1 MLFLYAEV
9 ISDRVSILSFAD
21 SKTHWRNCQIMSM
34 QDSSNALFPAVRV
47 SNENGSPA
55 AEPFQK
61 KTKNYRRLRSLSTNR
76 ILHQEKEK
84 PVVQKVFDPTAWYVY
99 GVKRN
104 KEIDTCSFFND
115 AKNIP
120 FAIEAYAAVQQKKIR
135 TSRKGQKSD
144 GTKKVVSKVVIHG
157 KVFIRV
163 DEAHRV
169 ATLKQCPLLT
179 HCVVDPTLS
188 RTPNGHC
195 DFARVP
201 DAQIRALRAVLELAD
216 GDVEF
221 SEEVPPQVHVTVA
234 LNDGF
239 LSESEVLK
247 GLLGTV
253 EMVNGKKRATV
264 ILDNIGCFKFTLSVH
279 DLKRPTD

>member
-1 MLFLYAEV
+1 MQ
-9 ISDRVSILSFAD
+9 DD
-21 SKTHWRNCQIMSM
+21 SK
-34 QDSSNALFPAVRV
+34 ALIIGIGIP
-47 SNENGSPA
+47 SENGSPE
-55 AEPFQK
+55 AEPYQK

-84 PVVQKVFDPTAWYVY
+84 HVVQKVFDPTAWYVY

-104 KEIDTCSFFND
+104 KEIETCSFFND
-115 AKNIP
+115 SKNNP
-120 FAIEAYAAVQQKKIR
+120 FEIEAYAAIQQKKVR
-135 TSRKGQKSD
+135 TYKKGQKSD
-144 GTKKVVSKVVIHG
+144 GSKKLVEKVVIHG

-163 DEAHRV
+163 DESHRV
-169 ATLKQCPLLT
+169 ATLKLCNLLT
-179 HCVVDPTLS
+179 HCMVDPTLS
-188 RTPNGHC
+188 RTKEGFR

-201 DAQIRALRAVLELAD
+201 DAQIRALKAVLELAD

-221 SEEVPPQVHVTVA
+221 SEEVPPQTHETVI

-239 LSESEVLK
+239 LSESDALK
-247 GLLGTV
+247 DLKGTV

-279 DLKRPTD
+279 DLKRPVK

>member
-1 MLFLYAEV
+1 MQ
-9 ISDRVSILSFAD
+9 DD
-21 SKTHWRNCQIMSM
+21 SK
-34 QDSSNALFPAVRV
+34 ALLTDVGIP
-47 SNENGSPA
+47 SENGSPE
-55 AEPFQK
+55 AEPYQK

-84 PVVQKVFDPTAWYVY
+84 HVVKKAFDPTAWYVY

-104 KEIDTCSFFND
+104 KEIETCSFFND
-115 AKNIP
+115 SNNIP
-120 FAIEAYAAVQQKKIR
+120 FEIEAYAAIQQKKVR
-135 TSRKGQKSD
+135 TFKKGQKSD
-144 GTKKVVSKVVIHG
+144 GSKKLVEKVVIHG

-163 DEAHRV
+163 DESHRV
-169 ATLKQCPLLT
+169 ETLKQCSLLT

-188 RTPNGHC
+188 RTKEGFR

-201 DAQIRALRAVLELAD
+201 DAQIRALKAVLKLAD

-221 SEEVPPQVHVTVA
+221 SEEVPPQVHETVT

-239 LSESEVLK
+239 LSESDALK
-247 GLLGTV
+247 GLKGTV
-253 EMVNGKKRATV
+253 ELVNGKKRATV

-279 DLKRPTD
+279 DLKRPVK

>member
-1 MLFLYAEV
+1 
-9 ISDRVSILSFAD
+9 
-21 SKTHWRNCQIMSM
+21 MSM
-34 QDSSNALFPAVRV
+34 QEDSKALLTDVGIP
-47 SNENGSPA
+47 SENGSPE
-55 AEPFQK
+55 AEPYQK

-84 PVVQKVFDPTAWYVY
+84 SVVKKAFDPTAWYVY

-104 KEIDTCSFFND
+104 KEIETCSFFND
-115 AKNIP
+115 SNNIP
-120 FAIEAYAAVQQKKIR
+120 FEIEAYAAIQQKKVR
-135 TSRKGQKSD
+135 TYKKGQKSD
-144 GTKKVVSKVVIHG
+144 GSKKLVEKVVIHG

-163 DEAHRV
+163 DESHRV
-169 ATLKQCPLLT
+169 AALKLCNLLT

-188 RTPNGHC
+188 RTKEGFR

-201 DAQIRALRAVLELAD
+201 DTQIRALKTVLELAD

-221 SEEVPPQVHVTVA
+221 SEEVPPQVHETVT

-239 LSESEVLK
+239 LSESDALK
-247 GLLGTV
+247 DLKGTV
-253 EMVNGKKRATV
+253 ELVNGKKRATV

-279 DLKRPTD
+279 DLKRPVK

>member
-1 MLFLYAEV
+1 
-9 ISDRVSILSFAD
+9 
-21 SKTHWRNCQIMSM
+21 MSM
-34 QDSSNALFPAVRV
+34 QDDSKALLTDVGIP
-47 SNENGSPA
+47 SENGSPE
-55 AEPFQK
+55 AEPYQK

-84 PVVQKVFDPTAWYVY
+84 SVVKKVFDPTAWYVY

-104 KEIDTCSFFND
+104 KEIETCSFFND
-115 AKNIP
+115 SKNIP
-120 FAIEAYAAVQQKKIR
+120 FEIEAYAAIQQKKVR
-135 TSRKGQKSD
+135 TYKKGQKSD
-144 GTKKVVSKVVIHG
+144 GSKKLVEKVVIHG

-163 DEAHRV
+163 DESHRV
-169 ATLKQCPLLT
+169 ETLKQCSLLT

-188 RTPNGHC
+188 RTKEGFR

-201 DAQIRALRAVLELAD
+201 DAQIRALKAVLELAD

-221 SEEVPPQVHVTVA
+221 SEELPPLVHETVT

-239 LSESEVLK
+239 LSESDALK
-247 GLLGTV
+247 DLKGTV

-264 ILDNIGCFKFTLSVH
+264 ILDKIGCFKFTLSVH
-279 DLKRPTD
+279 DLKRPVK